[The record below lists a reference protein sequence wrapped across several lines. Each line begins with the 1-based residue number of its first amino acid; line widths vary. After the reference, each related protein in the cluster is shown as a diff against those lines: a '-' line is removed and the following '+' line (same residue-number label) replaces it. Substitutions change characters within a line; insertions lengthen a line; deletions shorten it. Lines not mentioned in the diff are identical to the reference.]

1 MNIYCETNFILEI
14 VFSQEQAT
22 YCENIISLC
31 KANKLNLIIPAYSF
45 AESIYRL
52 EKQISLQDSFIEDL
66 DPQIKHFS
74 RTVNYNQQNEQ
85 QIQKFK
91 DLEIFLRK
99 NKEELK
105 SRFEKCRNDL
115 MSGAEIIPLDNESL
129 SIAES
134 FQAEYT
140 LSFQDSIIF
149 ASTVSHLQQ
158 NNSTPSCFL
167 NRNANDF
174 NTREIKSKLELLNCR
189 LITNFKNGFSYIS
202 NEIK

>member
-31 KANKLNLIIPAYSF
+31 KANKVNLIIPAYSF
-45 AESIYRL
+45 AEAIYRL

-66 DPQIKHFS
+66 DPHIKHFS

-115 MSGAEIIPLDNESL
+115 VSGAEIIPLDSHSL
-129 SIAES
+129 ITAES
-134 FQAEYT
+134 FQTEYT
-140 LSFQDSIIF
+140 LSLQDSIIF
-149 ASTVSHLQQ
+149 ASTLSHLEQ
-158 NNSTPSCFL
+158 NNTASSCFL
-167 NRNANDF
+167 NRNASDF
-174 NTREIKSKLELLNCR
+174 NTKEIKSKLEPLNCK
-189 LITNFKNGFSYIS
+189 LITSFEHGFRYIS
-202 NEIK
+202 NEVK

>member
-31 KANKLNLIIPAYSF
+31 KANKVNLIIPAYSF
-45 AESIYRL
+45 AEAIYRL

-66 DPQIKHFS
+66 DPHIKHFS

-115 MSGAEIIPLDNESL
+115 VSDAEIIPLDSHSL
-129 SIAES
+129 ITAES
-134 FQAEYT
+134 FQTEYT
-140 LSFQDSIIF
+140 LSLQDSIIF
-149 ASTVSHLQQ
+149 ASTLSHLEQ
-158 NNSTPSCFL
+158 NNTASSCFL
-167 NRNANDF
+167 NRNASDF
-174 NTREIKSKLELLNCR
+174 NTKEIKSKLEPLNCK
-189 LITNFKNGFSYIS
+189 LITSFEHGFSYIS